1 MAAGY
6 GTFSWW
12 RSQGRPARGTIRFS
26 AGLLIAGLSLAA
38 CKEETAPARQQ
49 AAAAPPTVFVARV
62 ERQAISR
69 GGEFIGRVEAI
80 DKVDIR
86 ARVTGFL
93 QARHFNEGDEVKAGQ
108 LLFTLEQPPF
118 AAEVALRQA
127 QLDGA
132 RADLANAST
141 QVQRGREL
149 VKTNAIPQA
158 TLDDRITAEAE
169 AKAKAAGFEAQL
181 QQAQIAYGY
190 TEIRAP
196 FDGRAGRSPLSPGN
210 VVSPESGVLV
220 TIVRDDPARVTFP
233 VTQRQLLNFRR
244 NGGAGASDQIKIRV
258 RLPDGSMLD
267 STGRFEFIDVK
278 TDRST
283 DSVLVQALMPNPRSL
298 LVEGQAV
305 TVVAEEGAPEQVITI
320 PQSALQIDQAGAFV
334 LVVGP
339 ENKVVVQRIK
349 TARGLGGQLVVTEGL
364 DIGQLIITE
373 GAQRARPGAVVA
385 PQPMP
390 ATPGGSF
397 PGAAPG
403 RG

>member
-1 MAAGY
+1 MTIMALRDTKGA
-6 GTFSWW
+6 
-12 RSQGRPARGTIRFS
+12 ARL
-26 AGLLIAGLSLAA
+26 ALPVVLALALPLLPG
-38 CKEETAPARQQ
+38 CKEEATPARQQ
-49 AAAAPPTVFVARV
+49 AAAPPAAVFVARV

-69 GGEFIGRVEAI
+69 GADFIGRVEAI
-80 DKVDIR
+80 DRVDIL

-93 QARHFNEGDEVKAGQ
+93 QARHFNEGDSVKAGQ

-118 AAEVALRQA
+118 AAEVSLRRA
-127 QLDGA
+127 QLDSA
-132 RADLANAST
+132 RADLANATT
-141 QVQRGREL
+141 QVTRGREL

-169 AKAKAAGFEAQL
+169 SRAKVAGAEAQL
-181 QQAQIAYGY
+181 QQAQINYDY

-210 VVSPESGVLV
+210 VVGPSSGTLV
-220 TIVRDDPARVTFP
+220 TIVRDDPIRISFP

-244 NGGAGASDQIKIRV
+244 EGGAAASDRIKVSV

-278 TDRST
+278 TERST
-283 DSVLVQALMPNPRSL
+283 DSVLVQALMPNARSL
-298 LVEGQAV
+298 LVDGQAV
-305 TVVAEEGAPEQVITI
+305 TVVVEEGQPEQVITI
-320 PQSALQIDQAGAFV
+320 PQSALQIDQAGNFV
-334 LVVGP
+334 LVVGA
-339 ENKVVVQRIK
+339 ENKVEVKRIK
-349 TARGLGGQLVVTEGL
+349 TTRGLGGQLIATEGL
-364 DIGQLIITE
+364 EVGQLIVTE

-390 ATPGGSF
+390 ATPSGTM
-397 PGAAPG
+397 PGATQR

>member
-1 MAAGY
+1 M
-6 GTFSWW
+6 
-12 RSQGRPARGTIRFS
+12 
-26 AGLLIAGLSLAA
+26 
-38 CKEETAPARQQ
+38 
-49 AAAAPPTVFVARV
+49 
-62 ERQAISR
+62 
-69 GGEFIGRVEAI
+69 
-80 DKVDIR
+80 
-86 ARVTGFL
+86 
-93 QARHFNEGDEVKAGQ
+93 
-108 LLFTLEQPPF
+108 
-118 AAEVALRQA
+118 
-127 QLDGA
+127 
-132 RADLANAST
+132 
-141 QVQRGREL
+141 
-149 VKTNAIPQA
+149 
-158 TLDDRITAEAE
+158 
-169 AKAKAAGFEAQL
+169 
-181 QQAQIAYGY
+181 
-190 TEIRAP
+190 
-196 FDGRAGRSPLSPGN
+196 
-210 VVSPESGVLV
+210 SPESGVLV

-349 TARGLGGQLVVTEGL
+349 TARGLAGQLVVTEGL

-397 PGAAPG
+397 PGATPG